1 MHLRAISYLLLGML
15 GISIGD
21 TMIKMLSG
29 DYALHQ
35 LVFIRAA
42 ISLIILM
49 PVLLR
54 RGITAL
60 RTSRLGMHILR
71 GLMLVIANVTYF
83 TGLASL
89 PMAES
94 SAVVFSAPVIITLL
108 SFWLLGERFGVG
120 RWVAVL
126 VGLAGVVLVVQPFGA
141 NLEFAYLWPLAA
153 AFGYAGFTTLTRSL
167 GRTESAA
174 LLAVFAQGSFFVASL
189 LMGILVGD
197 GRFAGTGNPNLE
209 FLLRAWRWPAV
220 DDLGLIAMIGLVSA
234 VIALSLSAAYR
245 SAQASFLAPFEYSNL
260 PLVLL
265 WGYLVFGDF
274 PNTLALAGI
283 GLIAAGGMIMIFSES
298 RRRARDRPAGV

>member
-1 MHLRAISYLLLGML
+1 MHLRAISYLLLGMF

-42 ISLIILM
+42 ISLILLM

-60 RTSRLGMHILR
+60 RTSRPGMHALR
-71 GLMLVIANVTYF
+71 GLMLVVANMTYF

-94 SAVVFSAPVIITLL
+94 SAVIFSAPVIITLL

-126 VGLAGVVLVVQPFGA
+126 VGLAGMVLVVQPFGA
-141 NLEFAYLWPLAA
+141 NLESAYLWPLAA

-174 LLAVFAQGSFFVASL
+174 LLAVSAQGSFFVASL
-189 LMGILVGD
+189 LMGIFVGD

-220 DDLGLIAMIGLVSA
+220 DDLGLIVMIGLVSA

-283 GLIAAGGMIMIFSES
+283 GLIAAGGMIMIFTES
-298 RRRARDRPAGV
+298 RRRARERSVGV

>member
-1 MHLRAISYLLLGML
+1 MHLKAISYLLLGMFS
-15 GISIGD
+15 ISIGD

-60 RTSRLGMHILR
+60 RTSRPGMHALR
-71 GLMLVIANVTYF
+71 GLMLVIANMTFF

-141 NLEFAYLWPLAA
+141 HLEFAYLWPLAA

-167 GRTESAA
+167 GRTEGAA
-174 LLAVFAQGSFFVASL
+174 LLAVFAQGSFFVTSL
-189 LMGILVGD
+189 LMGILVGG

-298 RRRARDRPAGV
+298 RRRARDRPTGA